1 MTGEMERIAALDPA
15 AEYASARAAIDAA
28 VGRVL
33 ASGRYV
39 GGPEVEGFE
48 AEFAAFCGVAH
59 AVAVSTGTDALRFAL
74 LAADLKAGAEVVTSP
89 FTFIGT
95 TEAIHQAGGRAV
107 FADIVEDTFAMD
119 PACVRSVL
127 TPRTGALMPVH
138 LYGHPADMTA
148 LDPLARDRRL
158 AVVEDACQA
167 HGASLGG
174 KLTGGMGTA
183 GCFSFYPTKN
193 LGACGEGGMVTT
205 DDPRIAAR
213 VRRLRDHGQ
222 SEKYLHAEEGYN
234 GRLDAIQAAI
244 LRVKLRHLP
253 AWNERRRALAALYA
267 DRLSRFEQR
276 GLLRLPIERPGARHA
291 WHLYAV
297 RIPELPARGGGSGP
311 MSRRD
316 AVRERLATQGIETG
330 IHYPIPLHRQPAY
343 EGMRLGAGS
352 FPEAERAAREVLTLP
367 MHAHL
372 EERQAE
378 RVAQTLGA
386 ALEAA

>member
-1 MTGEMERIAALDPA
+1 MTGEKERIPALDPS
-15 AEYASARAAIDAA
+15 AEYAAARGEIDAA
-28 VGRVL
+28 VARVL

-39 GGPEVEGFE
+39 GGPEIEWLE

-74 LAADLKAGAEVVTSP
+74 IAADLKAGAEVITSP

-95 TEAIHQAGGRAV
+95 TEAIHQAGGRTV
-107 FADIVEDTFAMD
+107 FADIVEDTFALD
-119 PACVRSVL
+119 PVKVRAAVTS
-127 TPRTGALMPVH
+127 RTAALMPVH
-138 LYGHPADMTA
+138 LYGHPADMA
-148 LDPLARDRRL
+148 AFEPLARERRL
-158 AVVEDACQA
+158 IVVEDACQA

-174 KLTGGMGTA
+174 RMAGALGTA

-205 DDPRIAAR
+205 DEAHLAAR

-222 SEKYLHAEEGYN
+222 SEKYRHAEEGYN
-234 GRLDAIQAAI
+234 GRLDAMQAAI

-253 AWNERRRALAALYA
+253 AWNTRRRAIAALYS
-267 DRLSRFEQR
+267 DRLSRLEQR
-276 GLLRLPIERPGARHA
+276 GLLRLPVERPGARHA

-297 RIPELPARGGGSGP
+297 RVPPGRPG
-311 MSRRD
+311 RRD
-316 AVRERLATQGIETG
+316 AVRERLAAQGIETG
-330 IHYPIPLHRQPAY
+330 IHYPIPLHMQPAY
-343 EGMRLGAGS
+343 EAMRLQEGS
-352 FPEAERAAREVLTLP
+352 FPESERAAREVLTLP

-372 EERQAE
+372 EDRQAE
-378 RVAQTLGA
+378 RVTQALGA

>member
-15 AEYASARAAIDAA
+15 AEYASARAEIDAA
-28 VGRVL
+28 VARVL

-39 GGPEVEGFE
+39 GGPEVEGLE

-74 LAADLKAGAEVVTSP
+74 IAADLKAGAEVITSP

-107 FADIVEDTFAMD
+107 FADIVEDTFAID
-119 PACVRSVL
+119 PARVRSVL
-127 TPRTGALMPVH
+127 TSRTGALMPVH

-148 LDPLARDRRL
+148 LEPLARDRRL

-174 KLTGGMGTA
+174 KMTGGMGTA

-205 DDPRIAAR
+205 DDPRLAAR

-234 GRLDAIQAAI
+234 GRLDAVQAAI

-253 AWNERRRALAALYA
+253 AWNERRRAIAAFYA
-267 DRLSRFEQR
+267 DRLSRLEQR

-297 RIPELPARGGGSGP
+297 RIPASPGDGGPGRLS
-311 MSRRD
+311 RD
-316 AVRERLATQGIETG
+316 AVRERLASGGIETG

-367 MHAHL
+367 LHAHL

-378 RVAQTLGA
+378 RVARTLGA